1 VIVRKVNLKKGLFA
15 SCGVLLVVLATIGI
29 VVPLLPT
36 TPFLLLATACFL
48 RSSDRLYR
56 WLINHRWFGPYIRN
70 YREYRA
76 LTLRSKVVTVTLLWI
91 TLGITTVVLLDS
103 LFITITLILIGV
115 GVTVHVLRYRTLT
128 ADMLSGTE
136 AASTGTHP
144 GSESDPGGPKGT
156 DIAA

>member
-1 VIVRKVNLKKGLFA
+1 MLNLDFKKGFFA

-48 RSSDRLYR
+48 RSSDRLYQ
-56 WLINHRWFGPYIRN
+56 WLITHRWFGPYIRN

-76 LTLRSKVVTVTLLWI
+76 LTLRTKVVTVVLLWI
-91 TLGITTVVLLDS
+91 TLGFTIVILLDNLVVRVLLV
-103 LFITITLILIGV
+103 LIGA

-128 ADMLSGTE
+128 REMLLHMGE
-136 AASTGTHP
+136 AGNRTGP
-144 GSESDPGGPKGT
+144 GAQND
-156 DIAA
+156 